1 MLSEVVGS
9 ENVLKAACG
18 QQSLSLQSI
27 PSWLWRSRG
36 ARHFTKPSSATCT
49 CSRHAHTNSLFC
61 KAKSKLLLKTRKA
74 DEDSETPNMA
84 EQMDPSYSE
93 KKNQNTLQRSE
104 TYQSMMTTAYESISS
119 SYILQLG
126 CFIVLMR
133 LLLRVE
139 AERSSGA
146 KILALSGQSLGHLGG
161 SGSELLIANLC
172 RSDSLWVE
180 VDEEKDLIQ
189 RATLDAIGKVA
200 FGVDFPSLPSA
211 LPKLWPHIAF
221 ASDLDTTIAVKR
233 FSDPFWELKR
243 YMNIGTEMVLPEQM
257 QVVDGFTFSLIAD
270 RKAELKHLHGQVYD
284 LAQAYLA
291 HASMFH
297 LSHILLSELLQLVAP
312 APCMRVISFPNY
324 DERLPRRQ
332 PQTDELL
339 RHILIN
345 FVIAS
350 RDAIGVTLTW
360 LVYELSMHSDASHIL
375 YLELRD
381 YESRRQFECQCSVEQ
396 YWDVDLQDEDY
407 VRMMDTRIREFA
419 ALIVSGLAAFLAC
432 LPSGDSSASPGGAS
446 CMSHEPH
453 LPSSLVLERDSHLH
467 LCRPR
472 VTLAYVY
479 DTNRPGFQGS

>member
-1 MLSEVVGS
+1 MSSE
-9 ENVLKAACG
+9 
-18 QQSLSLQSI
+18 
-27 PSWLWRSRG
+27 
-36 ARHFTKPSSATCT
+36 
-49 CSRHAHTNSLFC
+49 
-61 KAKSKLLLKTRKA
+61 
-74 DEDSETPNMA
+74 
-84 EQMDPSYSE
+84 
-93 KKNQNTLQRSE
+93 
-104 TYQSMMTTAYESISS
+104 
-119 SYILQLG
+119 
-126 CFIVLMR
+126 
-133 LLLRVE
+133 
-139 AERSSGA
+139 
-146 KILALSGQSLGHLGG
+146 GG

-270 RKAELKHLHGQVYD
+270 RKAELKHLHG
-284 LAQAYLA
+284 
-291 HASMFH
+291 
-297 LSHILLSELLQLVAP
+297 
-312 APCMRVISFPNY
+312 PCMRVISFPNY

-446 CMSHEPH
+446 
-453 LPSSLVLERDSHLH
+453 
-467 LCRPR
+467 
-472 VTLAYVY
+472 
-479 DTNRPGFQGS
+479 